1 MKTQK
6 GVREQHSDELR
17 KARRLEPLRKSGK
30 ERHTP
35 STTSTTT
42 SDKGRAADASRR
54 HDIPGGGPSDPVAR
68 TSRPSEGEG
77 RGKRTH
83 MTEKFIMAGRTAL
96 HVCDS
101 ERGDR
106 CVVLLH
112 GYLESLLVWEE
123 FVPYLYK
130 HVRVV
135 TLDLPGHGIS
145 VVAGEVHTMEYLA
158 DTVAD
163 GLRALGIARCTAV
176 GHSMGGYVA
185 LALCERH
192 PELLDGVVLL
202 SSTPNPDTPEKAENR
217 RREIALVRAGRKDAL
232 ARVAPEAGFAEENRP
247 RMKDAIEDLAEQVF
261 VTEDEGIVALLN
273 GMIAR
278 KDQNDMLRA
287 SKVPQLFILGR
298 RDGYIPVETAERMA
312 AAHPQ
317 ARVAWLEHSGHMG
330 FLEEPE
336 ATAQA
341 ILGFVRE
348 TGGPAE

>member
-1 MKTQK
+1 
-6 GVREQHSDELR
+6 
-17 KARRLEPLRKSGK
+17 
-30 ERHTP
+30 
-35 STTSTTT
+35 
-42 SDKGRAADASRR
+42 
-54 HDIPGGGPSDPVAR
+54 
-68 TSRPSEGEG
+68 
-77 RGKRTH
+77 

-217 RREIALVRAGRKDAL
+217 RREIALVKAGKKDAL
-232 ARVAPEAGFAEENRP
+232 ARVAPEAGFAEDNRT
-247 RMKDAIEDLAEQVF
+247 RMKDYIEDLTEQVA

-278 KDQNDMLRA
+278 KDRNEMLRA

-298 RDGYIPVETAERMA
+298 KDNYIPVEAAEKMVKE
-312 AAHPQ
+312 HPQ
-317 ARVAWLEHSGHMG
+317 ARIVWLENSGHMG

-336 ATAQA
+336 TTARA
-341 ILGFVRE
+341 ILDFVN
-348 TGGPAE
+348 GK